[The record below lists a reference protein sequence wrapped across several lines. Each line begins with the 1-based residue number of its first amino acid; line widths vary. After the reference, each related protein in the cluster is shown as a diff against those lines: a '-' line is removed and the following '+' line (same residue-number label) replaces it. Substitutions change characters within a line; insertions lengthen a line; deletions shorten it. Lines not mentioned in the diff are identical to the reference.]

1 MATLPRIRHTITR
14 FLVCSY
20 FMPFNLLTR
29 YAWKASL
36 TDIVVK
42 SNHNFYFQRWRKE
55 VLLVVREESIE
66 FVL

>member
-1 MATLPRIRHTITR
+1 
-14 FLVCSY
+14 
-20 FMPFNLLTR
+20 MPFNLLTR

-55 VLLVVREESIE
+55 VLPVVREESIE